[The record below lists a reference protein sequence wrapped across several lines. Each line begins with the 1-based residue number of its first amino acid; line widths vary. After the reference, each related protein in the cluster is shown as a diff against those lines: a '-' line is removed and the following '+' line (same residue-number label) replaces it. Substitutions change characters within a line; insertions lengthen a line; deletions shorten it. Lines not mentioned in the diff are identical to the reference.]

1 MNEFF
6 IWEENKNILPNRIN
20 FKHEENVKCDITN
33 EINLNVEKRLLND
46 ITLKNRGIYKIINKI
61 NGKYYVGSSKDVKHR
76 WDDHIRELR
85 KNNHY
90 NDYLQKAWN
99 KYGEQSFDF
108 QFIESVKE
116 EELLLIEQK
125 YLDIS
130 VKEQNKCYNLNFEA
144 SGGNI
149 SEYSR
154 EKIRSSKL
162 GRKASVELR
171 KKLSNVHTGIHL
183 SEQAKEKLRLFNK
196 GKKLSEEHKTK
207 IGNSNKGKRYSLEV
221 KMRMSETRKGIYLGN
236 KNPSYDSRVFH
247 FYNKTLNINRKCTC
261 YQLYTE
267 FNLRKCGISNLKLG
281 KVKFYKGWTII
292 LENKD

>member
-1 MNEFF
+1 MSTNNK
-6 IWEENKNILPNRIN
+6 IWEENKNILPSQIN
-20 FKHEENVKCDITN
+20 YKHEEIVKCDITN
-33 EINLNVEKRLLND
+33 ETNLSVEKNLLKD
-46 ITLKNRGIYKIINKI
+46 ITQKKSGIYKIVNKI

-90 NDYLQKAWN
+90 NDYLQKSWN

-108 QFIESVKE
+108 QFVKSVKE
-116 EELLLIEQK
+116 KELLLVEQK

-154 EKIRSSKL
+154 EKIRMSKI

-171 KKLSNVHTGIHL
+171 KKLSDVHKGIKL
-183 SEQAKEKLRLFNK
+183 SESAKEKIRVINK
-196 GKKLSEEHKTK
+196 GKKLSDEHKTK
-207 IGNSNKGKRYSLEV
+207 IGISNKGKKYSLEV
-221 KMRMSETRKGIYLGN
+221 KMRMSETRKGVYLGN
-236 KNPSYDSRVFH
+236 KNPSYDSKVFC
-247 FYNKTLNINRKCTC
+247 FYNKNLNITRNCTM
-261 YQLYTE
+261 YELYKE
-267 FNLRKCGISNLKLG
+267 FNLHKNGISKLKLR
-281 KVKFYKGWTII
+281 KVKSYKGWTMI
-292 LENKD
+292 LEN